1 MRENRKSDSQVRS
14 GGVEKKNY
22 TEVQMIFVCYEATML
37 PLLFQFGKN
46 GYYSTFLLL
55 TQLSHLSFISVSVDV
70 WHPEVKLLLS
80 TKQ

>member
-1 MRENRKSDSQVRS
+1 MWENRKRDSQVQS

-22 TEVQMIFVCYEATML
+22 TEVQMIFVCYKATML
-37 PLLFQFGKN
+37 PLLFQFGKS

-55 TQLSHLSFISVSVDV
+55 TQLSNLNFISVSVDV
-70 WHPEVKLLLS
+70 WHPEVKMLLS